1 MRTGVAIH
9 LGLRD
14 RERLEAVVASRNSP
28 QKHVWRSRIVLL
40 SADGI
45 GTMEIQRRTGKAKPT
60 IWRWQQRFMESGVDG
75 LLHDATR
82 PGRKP
87 PLAPATVERIVEMT
101 LAGPSG
107 EATHWTGR
115 MMAKATGISHR
126 SVQRIWTAHGLKP
139 HRVRT
144 FKLSKDPKF
153 VDKVLDIVGLYVN
166 PPEHAIVLS
175 VDEKS
180 QIQALD
186 RTQPGLP
193 MKKGR
198 CGTMTHDY
206 KRHGTT
212 TLFAALNV
220 LDGKVIGQCMSRH
233 RHQEFI
239 RFLNRINRGTPPNL
253 DLHLI
258 VDNYATHK
266 HAKVRRWLAKHPRF
280 HLHFVPTGSSWL
292 NMVERFFRDLSQ
304 QALLPGSFGSVPE
317 LVEAIMKYLD
327 RHNLAPKRYV
337 WRADGATVLAKIQRA
352 WEAALRTPE
361 DTTTN

>member
-1 MRTGVAIH
+1 MRTGVEIH
-9 LGLRD
+9 LGPGD
-14 RERLEAVVASRNSP
+14 RERLEAVVASGNSP
-28 QKHVWRSRIVLL
+28 QKHVWRARIVLL

-45 GTMEIQRRTGKAKPT
+45 GTMEIRRCTGKGKPT
-60 IWRWQQRFMESGVDG
+60 IWRWQRRFMDAGVDG
-75 LLHDATR
+75 LLKDATR

-87 PLAPATVERIVEMT
+87 PLASATVERIVEMT
-101 LAGPSG
+101 LAAPPG

-115 MMAKATGISHR
+115 TMARAAGVSHR
-126 SVQRIWTAHGLKP
+126 SVQRIWAAHGLKP

-144 FKLSKDPKF
+144 FKLSNDPQF
-153 VDKVLDIVGLYVN
+153 AAKVQDIVGLYLD
-166 PPEHAIVLS
+166 PPDRALVLS

-193 MKKGR
+193 MKPGR

-220 LDGKVIGQCMSRH
+220 LDGTVIGQCMARH

-239 RFLNRINRGTPPNL
+239 RFLNRINRETPAGL

-258 VDNYATHK
+258 VDNYQP
-266 HAKVRRWLAKHPRF
+266 VDEIGLC
-280 HLHFVPTGSSWL
+280 
-292 NMVERFFRDLSQ
+292 
-304 QALLPGSFGSVPE
+304 
-317 LVEAIMKYLD
+317 
-327 RHNLAPKRYV
+327 
-337 WRADGATVLAKIQRA
+337 
-352 WEAALRTPE
+352 
-361 DTTTN
+361 